1 MKQKLVPVAPLFRS
15 DGQAAVIA
23 TLRFAHDGISL
34 SDLADRTGLAVSAV
48 HTEIERLE
56 AAGIT
61 RSERVGRTRLVS
73 LDPASPVASEV
84 AGLADK
90 LLGVEHLL
98 ADAILPIDGVECVLI
113 FGSWAAQRRGGASEG
128 GPPADIDLLVVGDAD
143 ADTVF
148 RAVRP
153 VEEIIARPINPV
165 LRTAIEWHDD
175 ESGFASS
182 VRSGPTI
189 ELVADG

>member
-1 MKQKLVPVAPLFRS
+1 MKQKLVPAAPLFRS

-61 RSERVGRTRLVS
+61 ESERVGRNRLVS

-98 ADAILPIDGVECVLI
+98 ADAILPIDGVECGLI
-113 FGSWAAQRRGGASEG
+113 FGSWAAQRRGETSDGH
-128 GPPADIDLLVVGDAD
+128 PPADIDVLVVGEADPDA
-143 ADTVF
+143 VF
-148 RAVRP
+148 TAVRP

-165 LRTAIEWHDD
+165 LRTAGEWHDD
-175 ESGFASS
+175 ESGFAQS
-182 VRSGPTI
+182 VKSGPTI